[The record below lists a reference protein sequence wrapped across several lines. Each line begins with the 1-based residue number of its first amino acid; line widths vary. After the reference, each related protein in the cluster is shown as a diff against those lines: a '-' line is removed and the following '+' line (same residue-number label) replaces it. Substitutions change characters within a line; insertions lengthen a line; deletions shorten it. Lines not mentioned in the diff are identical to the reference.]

1 MPAKPTE
8 PEKPK
13 TQDAKESKEKE
24 GGNAFSNLLNKVT
37 NQSLVYK
44 RYKKTSKLLKQV
56 LHNPSW
62 GCPTSIMYEIA
73 HSTYASPCAVL
84 VYGQIWEA
92 LDSRPS
98 KWTRIFKALELL
110 DVVIKHGAEEPLPSV
125 KLQDWRVRKL
135 FTLVHPPAGE
145 HIMALRKKARAIVD
159 LLEDLDALKVERAKA
174 QKRVA
179 AMNIHGIRGGKENEE
194 GAPAAGVTA
203 AAKVKKEWFSLDA
216 IKGRLPNESSKG
228 MKEDDK
234 QIRVDQ
240 VCLVVRC
247 PRNIARQYLE
257 ADDWNVDLACS
268 SYLDANPCEKPAAT
282 TGSAPA
288 AKEMSPAATAD
299 AKFTTSLPVEDSS
312 DEESSSSSSSYE
324 SDSDADTPAAKTSD
338 PQRSA
343 MQQRLMELSNQ
354 QQAKNAP
361 LRLTN
366 TYATPYQK

>member
-1 MPAKPTE
+1 MSAKPTE
-8 PEKPK
+8 PEKLK
-13 TQDAKESKEKE
+13 TKDTKEKE

-179 AMNIHGIRGGKENEE
+179 AMNIHGIRGGKENDE
-194 GAPAAGVTA
+194 GAPAAGVA
-203 AAKVKKEWFSLDA
+203 PAAKIKKEWFSLDA
-216 IKGRLPNESSKG
+216 IKGRLPTESSKG
-228 MKEDDK
+228 MKEDEK

-240 VCLVVRC
+240 VCLVIRC

-268 SYLDANPCEKPAAT
+268 NYLDANPSEKTASGAGTAPAERATQEMRPAAT
-282 TGSAPA
+282 V
-288 AKEMSPAATAD
+288 D
-299 AKFTTSLPVEDSS
+299 AKFSRMPAEESS
-312 DEESSSSSSSYE
+312 EEESSSSFSSSE
-324 SDSDADTPAAKTSD
+324 SYSDADTPPATTND

-354 QQAKNAP
+354 QQAKNAAP
-361 LRLTN
+361 LRLTQ
-366 TYATPYQK
+366 TYSSPFQK